1 MKISKWH
8 YPMRLALIVCV
19 YCISGCAANSLYSV
33 DMRYDA
39 ASAVIPAYLIAD
51 SKAQGKAVAVAEFT
65 DTRQMDDK
73 LVIGRVVEKDG
84 LKTLVFP
91 KYKKATSAIA
101 QGIKEYLGKAG
112 YKVTTKIQKWDLSEE
127 NMPKINNKILVG
139 GNIEEL
145 EITCRRGFPTNSY
158 KATIKLNIILAD
170 LLSGKIIYKRTVES
184 VSSQEH
190 ISFSE
195 ERLGDQASIALS
207 DAIEKV
213 FEEKAVAQKI
223 MEVLSVQ

>member
-1 MKISKWH
+1 MKTNKLR
-8 YPMRLALIVCV
+8 YLTEVALMCCVCS
-19 YCISGCAANSLYSV
+19 ISGCAANSLYSAN
-33 DMRYDA
+33 MRYDA
-39 ASAVIPAYLIAD
+39 ASAVIPAYLMAD

-65 DTRQMDDK
+65 DTRQMDDR

-84 LKTLVFP
+84 MKTLVFP
-91 KYKKATSAIA
+91 KHKKATSAIA

-112 YKVTTKIQKWDLSEE
+112 YKVTAKIQNWDLSEE
-127 NMPKINNKILVG
+127 NMPKISSKIIVG
-139 GNIEEL
+139 GNIEAL

-158 KATIKLNIILAD
+158 KATIKLNIVLAD
-170 LLSGKIIYKRTVES
+170 TAAGKIIYKRTVES

-190 ISFSE
+190 VSFSE

-213 FEEKAVAQKI
+213 FEEKAFGQKI
-223 MEVLSVQ
+223 AEVLSVP

>member
-1 MKISKWH
+1 MKINKWR
-8 YPMRLALIVCV
+8 YLAGVVLIVCA
-19 YCISGCAANSLYSV
+19 YGISSCAANSLYSV

-39 ASAVIPAYLIAD
+39 VSAVIPAYLIAD
-51 SKAQGKAVAVAEFT
+51 SKAQGKTVAVAEFT
-65 DTRQMDDK
+65 DTRQMDDR
-73 LVIGRVVEKDG
+73 LVIGRVAEKDG
-84 LKTLVFP
+84 MKTLVFP
-91 KYKKATSAIA
+91 KHKKANQAIA

-112 YKVTTKIQKWDLSEE
+112 YKVTAKIQKWDLSEE
-127 NMPKINNKILVG
+127 NMPKISSRILVG

-158 KATIKLNIILAD
+158 KATIKLNIIIAD
-170 LLSGKIIYKRTVES
+170 LASGKIIYKRTVES

-190 ISFSE
+190 VSFSE

-213 FEEKAVAQKI
+213 FEEKALAQKI
-223 MEVLSVQ
+223 MEVLSAP